1 MSNEQSYMGVS
12 RSRLLEAEAIAR
24 RLPTV
29 LQRRGLRPVFSDW
42 LVTADRGLAWLF
54 GILDLS
60 RIERL
65 EQYTQPDLLHHLSTA
80 IGGRPVYLSNSS
92 GLRYAVLL
100 SAPPRLPRRV
110 DFPGIQ
116 RGSVVLGQR
125 ATGELL
131 RVPWER
137 LGHLLVAGKT
147 GAGKSAFDR
156 LLVYQALA
164 EGFQLLLADL
174 DGATFPMLAEHP
186 ALLAP
191 LARSP
196 QEMLSVVEH
205 ALGECDHR
213 ATVYGQVGGFP
224 ENLAEYNAAA
234 VREGAAPLPRIVV
247 VLDEY
252 NAAVLGSG
260 GANGQLATAVAT
272 LGWRGRKFGITLVF
286 SAQDFAKS
294 VVGRVRDQ
302 IGAAICF
309 RVRSSEVARAVGCPE
324 AARIP
329 ESRPG
334 LAVTDRWGPMQACY
348 LDKTLLVQ
356 AGQPGGTESALT
368 DEERELVGAALEN
381 GGRLSIPYLCE
392 RGLTERRARG
402 LLTDWE
408 QRGWVRRDR
417 QHDNARYIT
426 AKLHD
431 LLSNRQTGQTA
442 SSPVK
447 PRQTASNREN
457 NDDSADGRNNGHRTW
472 NY

>member
-1 MSNEQSYMGVS
+1 MSNNEEQLQIS
-12 RSRLLEAEAIAR
+12 RSRLREAEAIAK
-24 RLPTV
+24 RLPDV
-29 LQRRGLRPVFSDW
+29 LQRRGLRPAFSDW
-42 LVTADRGLAWLF
+42 LLTADHGLTWLF
-54 GILDLS
+54 GVLDL
-60 RIERL
+60 RRVGRL
-65 EQYTQPDLLHHLSTA
+65 EQYTQPELLHHLSTA

-100 SAPPRLPRRV
+100 SAPPRLPQRV
-110 DFPGIQ
+110 DFPGVQ

-147 GAGKSAFDR
+147 GAGKSSFDR
-156 LLVYQALA
+156 LVVYQALA
-164 EGFQLLLADL
+164 EGCQLLLADL

-186 ALLAP
+186 TLLAP

-196 QEMLSVVEH
+196 EAMLSVVER

-213 ATVYGQVGGFP
+213 ASVYGQVGGFP
-224 ENLAEYNAAA
+224 ENLEEYNAVA
-234 VREGAAPLPRIVV
+234 VREGAAPLARVLV
-247 VLDEY
+247 VLDEF

-260 GANGQLATAVAT
+260 GANGPLATAVAA
-272 LGWRGRKFGITLVF
+272 LGWRGRKFGLNLIF
-286 SAQDFAKS
+286 SAQDFTKA

-302 IGAAICF
+302 ISAAICF
-309 RVRSSEVARAVGCPE
+309 RVRGGEVARAVGCPS
-324 AARIP
+324 AVRIS

-334 LAVTDRWGPMQACY
+334 MAVTDRWGPVQTCY

-356 AGQPGGTESALT
+356 AGRSGVKPALT
-368 DEERELVGAALEN
+368 VEERELAEAALGN

-402 LLTDWE
+402 LLTEWE
-408 QRGWVRRDR
+408 QRGWVRRNP

-431 LLSNRQTGQTA
+431 LLSNHQAGQTA

-447 PRQTASNREN
+447 PRQTAYTE
-457 NDDSADGRNNGHRTW
+457 A
-472 NY
+472 

>member
-1 MSNEQSYMGVS
+1 MSNEQQLQIS
-12 RSRLLEAEAIAR
+12 RSRLREAEAIAR
-24 RLPTV
+24 RLPDV
-29 LQRRGLRPVFSDW
+29 LQRRGLRPAFSDW
-42 LVTADRGLAWLF
+42 LITADNGLTWLF
-54 GILDLS
+54 GVLDLH
-60 RIERL
+60 RIQRL
-65 EQYTQPDLLHHLSTA
+65 EQYVQSDLLHHLSTA
-80 IGGRPVYLSNSS
+80 IGGRPIYLSNSS

-147 GAGKSAFDR
+147 GAGKSSFDR
-156 LLVYQALA
+156 LVVYQALA
-164 EGFQLLLADL
+164 EGHQLLLADL
-174 DGATFPMLAEHP
+174 DGATFPMLAGHP

-196 QEMLSVVEH
+196 EAMLGVVER

-213 ATVYGQVGGFP
+213 ASVYEQVGGFP
-224 ENLAEYNAAA
+224 ENLEEYNAAA
-234 VREGAAPLPRIVV
+234 VREGATLLPRVLV

-252 NAAVLGSG
+252 NAAVLGGG
-260 GANGQLATAVAT
+260 GANGPLSTAVAA
-272 LGWRGRKFGITLVF
+272 LGWRGRKFGLNLIF
-286 SAQDFAKS
+286 SAQDFAKA

-302 IGAAICF
+302 ISAAICF
-309 RVRSSEVARAVGCPE
+309 RVRGSEVARAVGCP
-324 AARIP
+324 AAVRIP

-334 LAVTDRWGPMQACY
+334 LAVTDRWGPMQTCY

-356 AGQPGGTESALT
+356 AGRHGVTSALT
-368 DEERELVGAALEN
+368 TEEREIGGAALEN

-402 LLTDWE
+402 LLTEWE
-408 QRGWVRRDR
+408 QRGWVRRDP

-447 PRQTASNREN
+447 PRQTAEMEM
-457 NDDSADGRNNGHRTW
+457 
-472 NY
+472 

>member
-1 MSNEQSYMGVS
+1 MSNNEEQLQIS
-12 RSRLLEAEAIAR
+12 RSRLREAEAIAK
-24 RLPTV
+24 RLPDV
-29 LQRRGLRPVFSDW
+29 LQRRGLRPAFSDW
-42 LVTADRGLAWLF
+42 LLTAEHGLTWLF
-54 GILDLS
+54 GVLDL
-60 RIERL
+60 RRVGRL

-110 DFPGIQ
+110 DFPGVQ
-116 RGSVVLGQR
+116 RGSAVLGQR

-147 GAGKSAFDR
+147 GAGKSSFDR

-164 EGFQLLLADL
+164 EGCQLLLADL
-174 DGATFPMLAEHP
+174 DGATFPMLAGHS

-196 QEMLSVVEH
+196 EAMLTVVER

-213 ATVYGQVGGFP
+213 ASVYGQVGGFP

-234 VREGAAPLPRIVV
+234 VREGVAPLARVLV

-260 GANGQLATAVAT
+260 GANGPLSTAVAA
-272 LGWRGRKFGITLVF
+272 LGWRGRKFGLNLVF
-286 SAQDFAKS
+286 SAQDFTKA

-302 IGAAICF
+302 VGAAFCF
-309 RVRSSEVARAVGCPE
+309 RVRGAEVARAVGCP
-324 AARIP
+324 AAVRIP
-329 ESRPG
+329 EARPG
-334 LAVTDRWGPMQACY
+334 LAVTDRWGPVQTCY

-356 AGQPGGTESALT
+356 AGRPGVRPALSA
-368 DEERELVGAALEN
+368 EEQELAEAALEN
-381 GGRLSIPYLCE
+381 GGRLSIPLLRE
-392 RGLTERRARG
+392 SGLSEWQARKT
-402 LLTDWE
+402 LTDWE
-408 QRGWVRRDR
+408 QRGWVRRDP

-426 AKLHD
+426 AKLHG
-431 LLSNRQTGQTA
+431 LLSSPQAAHTA
-442 SSPVK
+442 SSPLK
-447 PRQTASNREN
+447 PSQTVAMEV
-457 NDDSADGRNNGHRTW
+457 
-472 NY
+472 